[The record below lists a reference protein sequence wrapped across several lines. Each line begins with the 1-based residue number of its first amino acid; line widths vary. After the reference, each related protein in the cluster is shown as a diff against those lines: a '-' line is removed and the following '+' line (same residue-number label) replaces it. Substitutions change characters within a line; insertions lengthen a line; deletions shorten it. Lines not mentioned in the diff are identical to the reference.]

1 MRSFSTGFLQHPA
14 DFVEHHHAFSSIH
27 FTRGSPTR
35 THEQLATSATF
46 HRVRVT
52 AFVFLVGH
60 VLFHSQSFPFLFVRS
75 FVRSQVC
82 LVCRR
87 SIDVGTSP
95 RARLALLSHPWPP
108 FPRTVVHGS
117 LGHASC
123 GSQDHCITRHFREQV
138 RKSCCALWIRR
149 GHGAASTIARTKLSL
164 RLHSSVPGRTF
175 PVRCPYPQGNSR
187 VDRRSF
193 RSMDRCSFVGNVL
206 GMFGTCCKV
215 RWVGASVGRGD
226 NSKPSNRGRRR
237 LVHPLGKKE
246 GQTVVVR

>member
-75 FVRSQVC
+75 LVRSFVRSQVC

-123 GSQDHCITRHFREQV
+123 GSQDHRITRHLREQV
-138 RKSCCALWIRR
+138 RKSCCALWIGR
-149 GHGAASTIARTKLSL
+149 GHGAASTNAPTKLSL
-164 RLHSSVPGRTF
+164 RLHSPVPGRTF
-175 PVRCPYPQGNSR
+175 PVRCPYPQEIPAWTVGLFGPWTGARSSETSLGCSAR
-187 VDRRSF
+187 VA
-193 RSMDRCSFVGNVL
+193 RCDGFVRVSKE
-206 GMFGTCCKV
+206 KV
-215 RWVGASVGRGD
+215 AI
-226 NSKPSNRGRRR
+226 PS
-237 LVHPLGKKE
+237 HPTAAE
-246 GQTVVVR
+246 DA

>member
-1 MRSFSTGFLQHPA
+1 MRSFATGFFQHPA

-52 AFVFLVGH
+52 AFVFLVGY
-60 VLFHSQSFPFLFVRS
+60 VLFHSQPVPFL

-87 SIDVGTSP
+87 SIDAGTSP
-95 RARLALLSHPWPP
+95 RGRLALLSHPWPS

-123 GSQDHCITRHFREQV
+123 GSQDHCITRHLREQV

-149 GHGAASTIARTKLSL
+149 GHGAASTNARTKLSL
-164 RLHSSVPGRTF
+164 RLHSPVPGRTF
-175 PVRCPYPQGNSR
+175 SVRYPYPPGNSR

-206 GMFGTCCKV
+206 GMFGTCCQV
-215 RWVGASVGRGD
+215 RWVRACVGREGGH
-226 NSKPSNRGRRR
+226 SKPSDRGR
-237 LVHPLGKKE
+237 
-246 GQTVVVR
+246 